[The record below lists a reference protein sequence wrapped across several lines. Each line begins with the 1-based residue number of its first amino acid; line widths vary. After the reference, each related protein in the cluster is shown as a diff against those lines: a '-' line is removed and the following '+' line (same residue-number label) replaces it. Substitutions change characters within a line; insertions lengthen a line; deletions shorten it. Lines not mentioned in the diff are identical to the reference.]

1 MVVTTCKRVQC
12 GKVSAAA
19 QTSNSIGHSRLGR
32 KVLRS
37 ERLDRRLRSGHLR
50 QGSTGI
56 VLVSAKQEED
66 EELQTPEKQTEK
78 FGLEVGLFKTLT
90 DKTKPEGVR
99 KTDAKGLLTKYGS
112 AYLLT
117 SISFAL
123 VSFLLCYFLVGAGV
137 DVAALL
143 GKLGLNVSSTSER
156 VGKFALAY
164 AAHKAASPIR
174 FPPTVALTPVVAKLI
189 GSKGQKNE
197 EEGNEESSD

>member
-1 MVVTTCKRVQC
+1 MGRMVVTTCKRVQC

-56 VLVSAKQEED
+56 VLVSAKE

-123 VSFLLCYFLVGAGV
+123 VSFLLCY
-137 DVAALL
+137 
-143 GKLGLNVSSTSER
+143 
-156 VGKFALAY
+156 
-164 AAHKAASPIR
+164 
-174 FPPTVALTPVVAKLI
+174 
-189 GSKGQKNE
+189 
-197 EEGNEESSD
+197 